1 MAVIKITEVISRKE
15 SSIGVTATEGKKCGL
30 LSVTQALRAK
40 LEAAGKSVR
49 DLPADGTILVGVELG
64 AEFSFNFGMV
74 GNGGAVVPSIR
85 GINPLTGIRAGIE
98 PWTSGRG
105 DFCPADPAHGRLGH
119 NGKCSRCGHTWAAAN
134 YLVAAPGADLP
145 GWRTGEG
152 EFRKFVATAD
162 MLKDVATAVDAS
174 SVVPAL
180 GFAFYKST
188 KKVQSWSPFYVYSWY
203 APLYRYPLNGAWY
216 NNWVDPYWGLTNS
229 VIQARNLAS
238 LTTSAYHSGDALL
251 SCDMSLTS
259 GTVNASYCC
268 NTSSAPFGEA
278 ANGVRGPAGVEGSI
292 GMNGADG
299 DPGRP
304 GVRPFDSA
312 MPEPLAVGASKSVT
326 EVTEQ
331 KTPTLLPQDLYE
343 EPAEVIDALLVS
355 WEYLTELVDAAN
367 SVVASGPMKG
377 IPFS

>member
-1 MAVIKITEVISRKE
+1 MAAIKTTDIVSRPDA
-15 SSIGVTATEGKKCGL
+15 SLGITATEGKKCGL
-30 LSVTQALRAK
+30 LEITGALRAK

-64 AEFSFNFGMV
+64 AEFSFNFGMA

-85 GINPLTGIRAGIE
+85 GINPLTGIRASIE

-105 DFCPADPAHGRLGH
+105 DFCPADPSHGRLGH
-119 NGKCSRCGHTWAAAN
+119 NGKCAACGHTWAAAN

-152 EFRKFVATAD
+152 EFRKFVATTD
-162 MLKDVATAVDAS
+162 MLKDVATAVDAA

-188 KKVQSWSPFYVYSWY
+188 RQVQSWSPFYVYDWY
-203 APLYRYPLNGAWY
+203 SPWRRYPWNGGWLNWWPSITLTTGTYSVNA
-216 NNWVDPYWGLTNS
+216 GLNAMNCSTTNS
-229 VIQARNLAS
+229 LAYNS
-238 LTTSAYHSGDALL
+238 
-251 SCDMSLTS
+251 S
-259 GTVNASYCC
+259 GTIFGTPPPAASYTSCSAAC
-268 NTSSAPFGEA
+268 TSSAPGVLPNEGWIGR
-278 ANGVRGPAGVEGSI
+278 NGAQGDEGPAG
-292 GMNGADG
+292 
-299 DPGRP
+299 
-304 GVRPFDSA
+304 

-326 EVTEQ
+326 EVQEQ

-343 EPAEVIDALLVS
+343 EPVHVLDAVLVS
-355 WEYLTELVDAAN
+355 WEFLTGLVEAAN

-377 IPFS
+377 IPLS